1 MKQLSKHDAKRMA
14 KQRDEKLAKQRDEKP
29 RFMSP
34 AVAIS
39 ERITLA

>member
-1 MKQLSKHDAKRMA
+1 MKQLSKHDAKRM
-14 KQRDEKLAKQRDEKP
+14 AKQRDEKP

-39 ERITLA
+39 ERVTLA